1 MRLALALTLLSLAG
15 CGGAVHGD
23 THTGAAT
30 QPATQGGGLGPGNEG
45 NPNSAL
51 TNP

>member
-1 MRLALALTLLSLAG
+1 MRLALAVTLLLLTACAG
-15 CGGAVHGD
+15 GVHGD
-23 THTGAAT
+23 TRTGAAN